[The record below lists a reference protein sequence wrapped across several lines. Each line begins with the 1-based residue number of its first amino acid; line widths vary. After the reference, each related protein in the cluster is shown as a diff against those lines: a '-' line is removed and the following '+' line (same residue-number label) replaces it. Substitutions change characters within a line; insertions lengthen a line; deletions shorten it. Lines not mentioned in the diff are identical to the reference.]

1 MRTMPPALDEPGRQA
16 AVGRAVVTP
25 LRRPPVR
32 QSVVV
37 RAPQRRTFDTFVRT
51 IGAWWP
57 AQPFSAGKDQVRAV
71 TVERHRG
78 GRVYETWADGTE
90 VTWGALLAWE
100 PPLRFVMTWTMT
112 PAPTEVELM
121 FAALGPRL
129 TRVTVEHR
137 GWEALTEE
145 QLGADCALPGGY
157 TGGSYAAGWALI
169 LGRLGA
175 VLGLAETGTETG
187 GGQA

>member
-1 MRTMPPALDEPGRQA
+1 MSPVPGDPGR
-16 AVGRAVVTP
+16 RAVVTP

-57 AQPFSAGKDQVRAV
+57 VQPFSAGKDQVREV
-71 TVERHRG
+71 TVERRAG

-90 VTWGALLAWE
+90 VTWGKLIAWE
-100 PPLRFVMTWTMT
+100 PPDRFVMTWTMT
-112 PAPTEVELM
+112 PAPTEVELT
-121 FAALGPRL
+121 FTALGHRL
-129 TRVTVEHR
+129 TRVAVEHR

-145 QLGADCALPGGY
+145 QLGEDCVLPGGY
-157 TGGSYAAGWALI
+157 TGGSYATGWALI
-169 LGRLGA
+169 LGRLGT
-175 VLGLAETGTETG
+175 VFDLAAEEGERG
-187 GGQA
+187 